1 MLQNI
6 LVQRNLTLGGDNKR
20 AHRWAFVNLKQD
32 HLTIVRG
39 NNRSFDYPRCGLIF
53 QVAARMPAV
62 IRPLMT
68 AAIGIASA
76 SAAVP
81 AHPIE
86 EKASAKVASRE
97 DVWRRRNWLRRACTR
112 NQSCIAVADAEAIAT
127 PSTVMAA
134 CGSEANANATISGA
148 NSTPIAINTTSILA
162 RVTCVDGSGAVVTR
176 SAASSPEIVSHARPP
191 ASWPAAITTTGVI
204 STMAAE
210 LPAKLRHSIS
220 AGGTRYKSCIRV
232 CETSQGSRRSSTNS
246 CHRSARCRDPLRNAL
261 ARAPWRLGAALADT
275 RAA

>member
-97 DVWRRRNWLRRACTR
+97 DVRRRQNW
-112 NQSCIAVADAEAIAT
+112 
-127 PSTVMAA
+127 
-134 CGSEANANATISGA
+134 
-148 NSTPIAINTTSILA
+148 
-162 RVTCVDGSGAVVTR
+162 
-176 SAASSPEIVSHARPP
+176 
-191 ASWPAAITTTGVI
+191 
-204 STMAAE
+204 
-210 LPAKLRHSIS
+210 
-220 AGGTRYKSCIRV
+220 
-232 CETSQGSRRSSTNS
+232 
-246 CHRSARCRDPLRNAL
+246 L
-261 ARAPWRLGAALADT
+261 ARALPRNQRFTPGAGWGAN
-275 RAA
+275 AAPGNGVGRC